1 MADQKGPDTVMASR
15 AAPPDDIDDA
25 PAPRE
30 AVEKLVLTVHL
41 SSAMADAFRT
51 RSVRRYGQLRGAGKL
66 ARRYILLGMKRDDE
80 EERAGGTNGNGGERG
95 A

>member
-1 MADQKGPDTVMASR
+1 
-15 AAPPDDIDDA
+15 
-25 PAPRE
+25 
-30 AVEKLVLTVHL
+30 VEKLVLTVHL

-80 EERAGGTNGNGGERG
+80 EERAMPGGDSKGGGERG